1 MSYPMELSPP
11 QKKAVNHH
19 ELSPWES
26 IPIGFPIGFPI
37 LPAVDPPRTA
47 LAPRY
52 WSWNGGPRE
61 GRGMEAMEKGGQI
74 VGAGGAGG
82 GWECLGTI
90 ENGPFIDGLPIKNGP
105 LNGI

>member
-1 MSYPMELSPP
+1 
-11 QKKAVNHH
+11 
-19 ELSPWES
+19 
-26 IPIGFPIGFPI
+26 
-37 LPAVDPPRTA
+37 
-47 LAPRY
+47 
-52 WSWNGGPRE
+52 
-61 GRGMEAMEKGGQI
+61 MEAMEKGGQI